1 MAPRFVDPSPPG
13 EVTVV
18 VLAGGESRRFGSD
31 KLGALLAGTTV
42 LDRLVDALPATWRV
56 VLVGP
61 RRDLTRAAVEWVRE
75 EPPGGGPSAGILA
88 GSACSTTDMTVVVAG
103 DMPYAAAALPVLVK
117 ALAEAGEDVQA
128 AVGVDD
134 DGHAN
139 PLLAAYR
146 TAALRQA
153 LPEPAHG
160 TPAKRLLA
168 MGHVTVPIG
177 GRISRDVDTP
187 GDLQAFT
194 SGPLVDRPVDP
205 PVDPPAGAPAGSS
218 G

>member
-1 MAPRFVDPSPPG
+1 MPPRTIDPSLPG

-31 KLGALLAGTTV
+31 KLAAALAGTTV
-42 LDRLVDALPATWRV
+42 LNRLVDALPATWRV

-61 RRDLTRAAVEWVRE
+61 SRDLTRAGVEWVRE
-75 EPPGGGPSAGILA
+75 EPPGGGPAAGIQA
-88 GSACSTTDMTVVVAG
+88 GSACSTTEMTVVVAG
-103 DMPYAAAALPVLVK
+103 AMPYAASALPVLVET
-117 ALAEAGEDVQA
+117 LAAAGDDVQA
-128 AVGVDD
+128 AIGVDD

-153 LPEPAHG
+153 LPKPAHG

-168 MGHVTVPIG
+168 LPHVTVPISG
-177 GRISRDVDTP
+177 PSSRDVDTP
-187 GDLQAFT
+187 ADLRAFT
-194 SGPLVDRPVDP
+194 ARPP
-205 PVDPPAGAPAGSS
+205 AAAPVDPPAGSGS
-218 G
+218 